1 MRRWGLFLLITVL
14 NILVLHQGRADVY
27 NLLDTKTYRLTNRFT
42 INNTSPYPITAVKA
56 RILVGENGA
65 TLYQKLLSYKI
76 DPTSTKMRTDD
87 TMGNLY
93 AVVDIGRINAGE
105 QRTITVEKIV
115 QNSGI
120 NFSQE
125 IETLDPDC
133 TAFQADKA
141 NAQYYSNDE
150 FVQTEEDKRTLKTVV
165 QDVSTIPTDQ
175 SVVKRALRTYSGVNT
190 YLTYDMAYAHIG
202 PLQAYLTK
210 RGVCT
215 EFAGLFVLL
224 CRASTKPIP
233 ARIVSGYWLSSD
245 KYPLALNTPVSIK
258 DARHAWAEFY
268 LPGVGWIPVEP
279 TMITTVNGQRVS
291 SRNFALI
298 QPTDRHLVWA
308 LGMETQ
314 HKSNIDVVYQ
324 APPNTTLNIDMA
336 DETITWIPNPA
347 PPAPQP

>member
-1 MRRWGLFLLITVL
+1 MRRWGICLLITVL
-14 NILVLHQGRADVY
+14 NVLVLHQGRADVY
-27 NLLDTKTYRLTNRFT
+27 NLLETKTYRLVNRFT
-42 INNTSPYPITAVKA
+42 ITNTSPYPITEIKA
-56 RILVGENGA
+56 RVLVGEKDA

-76 DPTSTKMRTDD
+76 DPTPTKMRTDD

-93 AVVDIGRINAGE
+93 AVVEIGRINAGE

-125 IETLDPDC
+125 IGTLDPDY
-133 TAFQADKA
+133 TAFHADPA

-150 FVQTEEDKRTLKTVV
+150 FVQTEADKQTLATVV
-165 QDVSTIPTDQ
+165 QDVSSIPTTKT
-175 SVVKRALRTYSGVNT
+175 VVQRAWDTYSGVNQ
-190 YLTYDMAYAHIG
+190 YLTYDMAYSHIG

-233 ARIVSGYWLSSD
+233 ARVVSGYWLPSD
-245 KYPLALNTPVSIK
+245 HYPLALNTPVSIK
-258 DARHAWAEFY
+258 DSRHAWAEFY

-279 TMITTVNGQRVS
+279 TMISTVNGQRVS

-308 LGMETQ
+308 LGMESQ

-324 APPNTTLNIDMA
+324 APPNTSPNIDLA
-336 DETITWIPNPA
+336 DETITWIPNP
-347 PPAPQP
+347 PTPAPQP